1 MKTDIII
8 RKGTIS
14 EVVTL
19 SRQVAEFFQPYSEH
33 TYEERLGGVNHLIL
47 VAEIE
52 GEVVGFKVGYQRYDR
67 DTFYSWMGAVL
78 NAYRRKGV
86 ATKLAEAQ
94 ENWAKNQGYLRIV
107 FKTRN
112 RLRNMIHFAI
122 HREFLLVDLIKKG
135 PVEEYR
141 LVFEKK
147 L

>member
-8 RKGTIS
+8 RKGTIA
-14 EVVTL
+14 EVVSL
-19 SRQVAEFFQPYSEH
+19 SKQVPEFFQPYSEY
-33 TYEERLGGVNHLIL
+33 TYEERLSEKNHLIL
-47 VAEIE
+47 VAEIG
-52 GEVVGFKVGYQRYDR
+52 GEVAGFKVGYQRYHR

-78 NAYRRKGV
+78 QPYRRKGV

-122 HREFLLVDLIKKG
+122 HREFMLIDLIKKG
-135 PVEEYR
+135 TIDEYR